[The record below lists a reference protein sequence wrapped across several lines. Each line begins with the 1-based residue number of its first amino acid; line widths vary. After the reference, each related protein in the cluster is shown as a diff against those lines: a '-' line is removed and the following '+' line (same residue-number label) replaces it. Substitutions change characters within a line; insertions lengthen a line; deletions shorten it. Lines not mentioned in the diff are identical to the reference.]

1 MGVKINVE
9 GFKTKTLFNTASE
22 LFINKVRRCGEDY
35 DHRGACSNTE
45 LYEISQERQR
55 KKLRFLLKKFQRKE
69 VSNEGICIRCNAKR
83 KIHLHFKVQI
93 LCALPDRL

>member
-35 DHRGACSNTE
+35 DHRGVCSNSVRKAHIRNLAIESIEDVKILIEE
-45 LYEISQERQR
+45 LRNNGYE
-55 KKLRFLLKKFQRKE
+55 
-69 VSNEGICIRCNAKR
+69 A
-83 KIHLHFKVQI
+83 
-93 LCALPDRL
+93 

>member
-35 DHRGACSNTE
+35 DHRAHAPMLERKAHIRNLARE
-45 LYEISQERQR
+45 AAEEAEILIE
-55 KKLRFLLKKFQRKE
+55 E
-69 VSNEGICIRCNAKR
+69 VSR
-83 KIHLHFKVQI
+83 KGDYQ
-93 LCALPDRL
+93 